1 LDAEAVVIEL
11 SFEADI
17 AASAERVFS
26 LLADLRNYGQ
36 WLPASSAF
44 YGTTEISDGPI
55 GVGTSY
61 VERSPVGVRH
71 GVVTALLRPI
81 RLDFEQPMT
90 LKPRLLGSIGIKLFH
105 TLTPAAGGVHILR
118 RLELEPHGPVTLLM
132 PLILRAFRAENERMM
147 RTLKAFA
154 ERAA

>member
-1 LDAEAVVIEL
+1 VVIEL

-17 AASAERVFS
+17 AASAERVFA

-36 WLPASSAF
+36 WLPPSSAF
-44 YGTTEISDGPI
+44 YGTTEISDGPV
-55 GVGTSY
+55 GVGTTY

-71 GVVTALLRPI
+71 GVVTALVRPT

-90 LKPRLLGSIGIKLFH
+90 LKPRLLGSIGIKLSH
-105 TLTPAAGGVHILR
+105 ILTPAAGGVHVLR

-132 PLILRAFRAENERMM
+132 PLILSAFRAENERML
-147 RTLKAFA
+147 RTLKACA
-154 ERAA
+154 ERSS